1 MFEDDK
7 DMGDIEAAWAGSEAE
22 PLGIHFVEVVGMP
35 AIAFVHSVDGH
46 VPRPAP
52 LSPALLFARA
62 APMPVLLL
70 DNVRAETTKRCRKSS
85 GGMCAE

>member
-1 MFEDDK
+1 
-7 DMGDIEAAWAGSEAE
+7 MGDIEAAWAGSEAE

-52 LSPALLFARA
+52 LSPALLFARLSSTSSVELH
-62 APMPVLLL
+62 P
-70 DNVRAETTKRCRKSS
+70 CRYY
-85 GGMCAE
+85 